1 MPFTAILAH
10 DLRVLAGSW
19 LVRLWLGA
27 TVLLAL
33 LQMMANWQQ
42 IQSAPLV
49 AILLFPYLIFP
60 WSLVVMMLSVNP
72 LSGSQSGVAADGILS
87 RPVTRYAYLWAA
99 WSARVVLVW
108 SVFLLVMI
116 PAITIV
122 TLADRPAA
130 EDQVT
135 LYGIVAA
142 LGVVGLVLTF
152 LVSVGFLLGTLL
164 RNSLLAIVVLVFVW
178 FPVNLV
184 LNTFSLE
191 EFSPISLTQALPTLL
206 RQPWRE
212 ADAEEPAPDMDAAL
226 RDAIAFF
233 GSLTGGGAAAAE
245 PKPEGCFER
254 ENYHDFSLQRVLL
267 GYGIPTL
274 VAIMLAT
281 VSFCLRDV

>member
-184 LNTFSLE
+184 LNTFSL
-191 EFSPISLTQALPTLL
+191 
-206 RQPWRE
+206 
-212 ADAEEPAPDMDAAL
+212 DAEEPAPDMDAAL

-245 PKPEGCFER
+245 PKPEGFFER
-254 ENYHDFSLQRVLL
+254 ENYQDFSLQRVLL